1 MVGKYKCLLPILFF
15 YFYLYYNHINYTIDI
30 LIQIEKECKKKQ
42 MDNFMKIKCF
52 LTNIKL
58 IIGVLCC
65 FITYYLAYY
74 SPKFT
79 KGSIADTVVTGIEK
93 QLEKVAGINTK

>member
-1 MVGKYKCLLPILFF
+1 MVLRHLSTGVYWITFL
-15 YFYLYYNHINYTIDI
+15 YFINYTIDI

-74 SPKFT
+74 SPQFT
-79 KGSIADTVVTGIEK
+79 KGSIADTVVSGIEK
-93 QLEKVAGINTK
+93 QIEKAAGIPTTK